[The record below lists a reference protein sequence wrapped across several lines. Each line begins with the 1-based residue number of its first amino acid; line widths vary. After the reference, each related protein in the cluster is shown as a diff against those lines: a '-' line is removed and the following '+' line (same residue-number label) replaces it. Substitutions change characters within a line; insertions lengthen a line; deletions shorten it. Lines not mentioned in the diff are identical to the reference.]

1 MGPIRKT
8 WAVILDKIHPIWA
21 RRYGRCDSQSY
32 IRGLLYRYYH
42 HGEISGEMLMDIG
55 MVSEAKVVARHHKK
69 SATGLPERETQV
81 WKILRQAD
89 SVN

>member
-1 MGPIRKT
+1 M
-8 WAVILDKIHPIWA
+8 DKIHPIWS

-42 HGEISGEMLMDIG
+42 HGELSGEMLMDIG
-55 MVSEAKVVARHHKK
+55 MVSEAKVAARHHKK
-69 SATGLPERETQV
+69 SAAGLTEAEAQV